1 MAGGGPAA
9 AEAAGD
15 APDTSRIGAPT
26 APAVAAG
33 GVTAWRSAVAA
44 GANDLFSL
52 SANSFVLEEVCAL

>member
-1 MAGGGPAA
+1 MAGGGTAA

-15 APDTSRIGAPT
+15 APYASRIGAPA
-26 APAVAAG
+26 APAAESG
-33 GVTAWRSAVAA
+33 GVTACGSAVAA